1 MTDQYRVIVVRTQFF
16 TKVVSADSKNEAIDL
31 AWETD
36 PLTWEDNFLSDDCEQ
51 HDAVIVG
58 SHFDYFGD

>member
-1 MTDQYRVIVVRTQFF
+1 MANQYRVIVARTQFF
-16 TKVVSADSKNEAIDL
+16 TKVVEADSQDEAIDL

-36 PLTWEDNFLSDDCEQ
+36 PLTWEDNFLSDECEQ

-58 SHFDYFGD
+58 SDFDYFGD

>member
-1 MTDQYRVIVVRTQFF
+1 MANQYRVIVARTHFF
-16 TKVVSADSKNEAIDL
+16 TKVVEADSQDEAIDL
-31 AWETD
+31 AWEAD

-58 SHFDYFGD
+58 SQFDYFGD